1 MSQVNLSERA
11 LSIEPSLTLQISA
24 KANQLSAEGVDI
36 CNLSAGEPDF
46 NAPKEVIEA
55 TSKAIFDGF
64 TKYGPAA
71 GNLDLRK
78 AIANKLQ
85 IQNNLNYEFENV
97 MVTNG
102 AKQAIYN
109 LFQVLLNTGDE
120 VIIPSPYWLSYP
132 QMVRLA
138 GGKPIFTNSSAE
150 DGFRINI
157 EFENVM
163 VTNGAKQAI
172 YNLFQVLLNAEDEV
186 IIPSPYWLSY
196 PQMVRLAGGKPIFTN
211 SSAEDGFKINIKDLK
226 SKISSKTKFIIINSP
241 NNPTG
246 RVMSKE
252 ELLQIADLAR
262 ENPNI
267 NILSDEIYELILK
280 KEFKHYSLS
289 TLANDLK
296 DRIFIINGFAKGWAM
311 TGWRIGYLVG
321 PKDVIKASTAL
332 QSQSTSNVCSFVQK
346 GALEALK
353 INNEFFSMI
362 NSHYDQRRRLLYEGL
377 NNINGIY
384 IEEPN
389 GAFYA
394 FPKLP
399 NSSITSVD
407 FCNKALQDYGLVVVP
422 GKAFGAD
429 QCIRISCAASEIKIK
444 DGLKRFEKAIS
455 EYY

>member
-1 MSQVNLSERA
+1 MSQVNLSDRA

-24 KANQLSAEGVDI
+24 KANQLSAEGVDV

-46 NAPKEVIEA
+46 DAPKGVIEA

-85 IQNNLNYEFENV
+85 IQNDLKYEFENV

-109 LFQVLLNTGDE
+109 LFQVMLNTGDE

-138 GGKPIFTNSSAE
+138 GGN
-150 DGFRINI
+150 
-157 EFENVM
+157 
-163 VTNGAKQAI
+163 
-172 YNLFQVLLNAEDEV
+172 
-186 IIPSPYWLSY
+186 
-196 PQMVRLAGGKPIFTN
+196 PIFTN
-211 SSAEDGFKINIKDLK
+211 SSAEDGFKIDIKDLK
-226 SKISSKTKFIIINSP
+226 SKVSSKTKFIIINSP

-289 TLANDLK
+289 ALANDLK

-321 PKDVIKASTAL
+321 PKDVIKASSAL

-353 INNEFFSMI
+353 INSEFFLMI

-377 NNINGIY
+377 KKINGIY

-429 QCIRISCAASEIKIK
+429 ECIRMSCAASKMKIK
-444 DGLKRFEKAIS
+444 DGLKRLEKAIS
-455 EYY
+455 KYY

>member
-1 MSQVNLSERA
+1 
-11 LSIEPSLTLQISA
+11 
-24 KANQLSAEGVDI
+24 
-36 CNLSAGEPDF
+36 
-46 NAPKEVIEA
+46 
-55 TSKAIFDGF
+55 
-64 TKYGPAA
+64 
-71 GNLDLRK
+71 
-78 AIANKLQ
+78 
-85 IQNNLNYEFENV
+85 
-97 MVTNG
+97 
-102 AKQAIYN
+102 
-109 LFQVLLNTGDE
+109 
-120 VIIPSPYWLSYP
+120 
-132 QMVRLA
+132 
-138 GGKPIFTNSSAE
+138 
-150 DGFRINI
+150 
-157 EFENVM
+157 
-163 VTNGAKQAI
+163 
-172 YNLFQVLLNAEDEV
+172 
-186 IIPSPYWLSY
+186 
-196 PQMVRLAGGKPIFTN
+196 MVRLAGGKPIFTN
-211 SSAEDGFKINIKDLK
+211 SSAEDGFKINLKDLR

-246 RVMSKE
+246 RVISKE
-252 ELLQIADLAR
+252 ELLQIADIAR

-289 TLANDLK
+289 SLANDIK
-296 DRIFIINGFAKGWAM
+296 DRIFIINGYAKGWAM

-321 PKDVIKASTAL
+321 PKDVIKASSAL

-362 NSHYDQRRRLLYEGL
+362 NSHYDQRRSLLYEGL
-377 NNINGIY
+377 KNINGIY

-394 FPKLP
+394 FPRLP

-444 DGLKRFEKAIS
+444 DGLQRLEKAIS

>member
-1 MSQVNLSERA
+1 MSKDNLSKRA
-11 LSIEPSLTLQISA
+11 LKIEPSLTLQISA
-24 KANQLSAEGVDI
+24 KANQLANEGVDI

-71 GNLDLRK
+71 GDLDLRK
-78 AIANKLQ
+78 AIAKKLQ
-85 IQNNLNYEFENV
+85 IQNNL
-97 MVTNG
+97 
-102 AKQAIYN
+102 
-109 LFQVLLNTGDE
+109 D
-120 VIIPSPYWLSYP
+120 
-132 QMVRLA
+132 
-138 GGKPIFTNSSAE
+138 
-150 DGFRINI
+150 I

-172 YNLFQVLLNAEDEV
+172 YNLFQVLLNDGDEV
-186 IIPSPYWLSY
+186 IIPAPYWLSY
-196 PQMVRLAGGKPIFTN
+196 PQMVKLAGGKPIFTN

-226 SKISSKTKFIIINSP
+226 SKISSKTKFIIINTP

-252 ELLQIADLAR
+252 ELLQIADIAR
-262 ENPNI
+262 ENPSI
-267 NILSDEIYELILK
+267 NILSDEIYEQILK
-280 KEFKHYSLS
+280 KDFIHYSLTS
-289 TLANDLK
+289 LANDLK
-296 DRIFIINGFAKGWAM
+296 ERIFIINGFAKGWAM

-321 PKDVIKASTAL
+321 QKDVIKASSAL

-353 INNEFFSMI
+353 INNEYFSMT
-362 NSHYDQRRRLLYEGL
+362 NSTYDKKRTLLYEGL
-377 NNINGIY
+377 RNIKGIY
-384 IEEPN
+384 IHEPN

-394 FPKLP
+394 FPRLP
-399 NSSITSVD
+399 DSSITSVD
-407 FCNKALQDYGLVVVP
+407 FCKKALQDYGLVVVP

-429 QCIRISCAASEIKIK
+429 ECIRMSCAASEIKIK
-444 DGLKRFEKAIS
+444 DGIERLEKAIS

>member
-1 MSQVNLSERA
+1 MKSYKSMSKDNLSKRA

-24 KANQLSAEGVDI
+24 KANQLAAEGVDI

-85 IQNNLNYEFENV
+85 SQNNLKVEFENV

-109 LFQVLLNTGDE
+109 LFQVLLNDGDE
-120 VIIPSPYWLSYP
+120 VIIAAPYWLSYP
-132 QMVRLA
+132 QMV
-138 GGKPIFTNSSAE
+138 K
-150 DGFRINI
+150 
-157 EFENVM
+157 
-163 VTNGAKQAI
+163 
-172 YNLFQVLLNAEDEV
+172 
-186 IIPSPYWLSY
+186 
-196 PQMVRLAGGKPIFTN
+196 LAGGKPIFTN
-211 SSAEDGFKINIKDLK
+211 SSAEDGFKINVKDLK

-252 ELLQIADLAR
+252 ELLQIADIAR
-262 ENPNI
+262 ENPSI

-280 KEFKHYSLS
+280 KDFIHYSLLE
-289 TLANDLK
+289 LANDLK
-296 DRIFIINGFAKGWAM
+296 ERIFIINGFAKGWAM

-321 PKDVIKASTAL
+321 PKDVIKASSAL

-353 INNEFFSMI
+353 INNEYFSMI
-362 NSHYDQRRRLLYEGL
+362 NSNYDQRRIMLYEGL
-377 NNINGIY
+377 KSINGIY
-384 IEEPN
+384 INEPN

-394 FPKLP
+394 FPRLP
-399 NSSITSVD
+399 NPSITSLD
-407 FCNKALQDYGLVVVP
+407 FSKKVLQDYGLVVVP
-422 GKAFGAD
+422 GKAFGVD
-429 QCIRISCAASEIKIK
+429 QCIRISCAASEVKIK
-444 DGLKRFEKAIS
+444 DGLNRLQKAIS
-455 EYY
+455 SYY

>member
-1 MSQVNLSERA
+1 MSKVNLSERA

-85 IQNNLNYEFENV
+85 IQNNLNIEYENV

-109 LFQVLLNTGDE
+109 LFQILLNAGDE

-138 GGKPIFTNSSAE
+138 GGT
-150 DGFRINI
+150 
-157 EFENVM
+157 
-163 VTNGAKQAI
+163 
-172 YNLFQVLLNAEDEV
+172 
-186 IIPSPYWLSY
+186 
-196 PQMVRLAGGKPIFTN
+196 PIFTN
-211 SSAEDGFKINIKDLK
+211 SSAEDGFKINIEDLK

-289 TLANDLK
+289 TLAGDLK
-296 DRIFIINGFAKGWAM
+296 DRIFIVNGFAKGWAM

-321 PKDVIKASTAL
+321 PKDVIKASSAL

-353 INNEFFSMI
+353 INVEFFSMI
-362 NSHYDQRRRLLYEGL
+362 NSHYDKRRSLLYESL
-377 NNINGIY
+377 RNINGIY

-394 FPKLP
+394 FPRLP
-399 NSSITSVD
+399 NSSISSVD

-429 QCIRISCAASEIKIK
+429 ECIRISCAASEDKIK
-444 DGLKRFEKAIS
+444 DGLGRLKNAIS

>member
-1 MSQVNLSERA
+1 MNKANLSTRA

-24 KANQLSAEGVDI
+24 KANQLAAEGVDI

-46 NAPKEVIEA
+46 NAPREVIDA

-78 AIANKLQ
+78 AIAKKFQL
-85 IQNNLNYEFENV
+85 QNNLDIEFENV
-97 MVTNG
+97 MITNG

-109 LFQVLLNTGDE
+109 LFQVLLNDGDE
-120 VIIPSPYWLSYP
+120 VIIPAPYWLSYP
-132 QMVRLA
+132 QMV
-138 GGKPIFTNSSAE
+138 K
-150 DGFRINI
+150 
-157 EFENVM
+157 
-163 VTNGAKQAI
+163 
-172 YNLFQVLLNAEDEV
+172 
-186 IIPSPYWLSY
+186 
-196 PQMVRLAGGKPIFTN
+196 LAGGKPIFTN
-211 SSAEDGFKINIKDLK
+211 SSAEDGFKININDLK

-252 ELLQIADLAR
+252 ELLQVADIAR

-267 NILSDEIYELILK
+267 NILCDEIYELILK
-280 KEFKHYSLS
+280 KDFIHYSLS

-296 DRIFIINGFAKGWAM
+296 ERIFLINGFAKGWAM

-321 PKDVIKASTAL
+321 PKDVIKASSAL

-362 NSHYDQRRRLLYEGL
+362 NSNYDQRRSILYEGL
-377 NNINGIY
+377 KKINGIY
-384 IEEPN
+384 IKEPN
-389 GAFYA
+389 GAFYT
-394 FPKLP
+394 FPRLP

-407 FCNKALQDYGLVVVP
+407 FCKKALQDYGLVVVP

-429 QCIRISCAASEIKIK
+429 ECIRISCAASELKIK
-444 DGLKRFEKAIS
+444 DGLHRLSKAIS
-455 EYY
+455 KYY

>member
-1 MSQVNLSERA
+1 MSQVNLSDRA

-46 NAPKEVIEA
+46 DAPKEVIEA

-85 IQNNLNYEFENV
+85 IQNDLNYEFENV

-150 DGFRINI
+150 DGF
-157 EFENVM
+157 
-163 VTNGAKQAI
+163 
-172 YNLFQVLLNAEDEV
+172 
-186 IIPSPYWLSY
+186 
-196 PQMVRLAGGKPIFTN
+196 
-211 SSAEDGFKINIKDLK
+211 KINIKDLK
-226 SKISSKTKFIIINSP
+226 SKVSSKTKFIIINSP

-289 TLANDLK
+289 SLANELK

-321 PKDVIKASTAL
+321 PKDVIKASSAL
-332 QSQSTSNVCSFVQK
+332 QSQSTSMF
-346 GALEALK
+346 ALLFK
-353 INNEFFSMI
+353 KV
-362 NSHYDQRRRLLYEGL
+362 L
-377 NNINGIY
+377 
-384 IEEPN
+384 
-389 GAFYA
+389 
-394 FPKLP
+394 
-399 NSSITSVD
+399 
-407 FCNKALQDYGLVVVP
+407 
-422 GKAFGAD
+422 
-429 QCIRISCAASEIKIK
+429 
-444 DGLKRFEKAIS
+444 
-455 EYY
+455 

>member
-1 MSQVNLSERA
+1 MSKDNLSKRA
-11 LSIEPSLTLQISA
+11 LKIEPSLTLQISA
-24 KANQLSAEGVDI
+24 KANQLANEGVDI

-71 GNLDLRK
+71 GDLDLRK
-78 AIANKLQ
+78 AIAKKLQ
-85 IQNNLNYEFENV
+85 IQNNL
-97 MVTNG
+97 
-102 AKQAIYN
+102 
-109 LFQVLLNTGDE
+109 D
-120 VIIPSPYWLSYP
+120 
-132 QMVRLA
+132 
-138 GGKPIFTNSSAE
+138 
-150 DGFRINI
+150 I

-172 YNLFQVLLNAEDEV
+172 YNLFQVLLNDGDEV
-186 IIPSPYWLSY
+186 IIPAPYWLSY
-196 PQMVRLAGGKPIFTN
+196 PQMVKLAGGKPIFTN

-226 SKISSKTKFIIINSP
+226 SKISSKTKFIIINTP

-252 ELLQIADLAR
+252 ELLQIAEIAR
-262 ENPNI
+262 ENPSV
-267 NILSDEIYELILK
+267 NILSDEIYEQILK
-280 KEFKHYSLS
+280 KDFIHYSLTS
-289 TLANDLK
+289 LANDLK
-296 DRIFIINGFAKGWAM
+296 ERIFIINGFAKGWAM

-321 PKDVIKASTAL
+321 QKDVIKASSAL

-353 INNEFFSMI
+353 INNEYFSMT
-362 NSHYDQRRRLLYEGL
+362 NSTYDKKRTLLYEGL
-377 NNINGIY
+377 RNIKGIY
-384 IEEPN
+384 IHEPN

-394 FPKLP
+394 FPRLP
-399 NSSITSVD
+399 DSSITSVD
-407 FCNKALQDYGLVVVP
+407 FCKKALQDYGLVVVP

-429 QCIRISCAASEIKIK
+429 ECIRMSCAASEIKIK
-444 DGLKRFEKAIS
+444 DGIERLEKAIS